1 MKDKVSGKEFAWYL
15 TGATISVFGII
26 LMIFGIIGHHLNVSA
41 ENNFI
46 KVAEKALMDGIKVP
60 FDFRIWGIL
69 IFLLG
74 IAVVVIALAIN
85 AKKTDREVDKQ
96 LRRQQRQ
103 AALKDNTIEVKSA
116 VEIIEEPAPQ
126 VEVAPANEAK

>member
-1 MKDKVSGKEFAWYL
+1 MKNKVSGKEFAWYL
-15 TGATISVFGII
+15 SGATIAVFGII
-26 LMIFGIIGHHLNVSA
+26 LMVFGIIGHHMNVASN
-41 ENNFI
+41 NNFI
-46 KVAEKALMDGIKVP
+46 KAAEKSLIEAIKVP

-69 IFLLG
+69 IFILG
-74 IAVVVIALAIN
+74 VLIVVIALAIN
-85 AKKTDREVDKQ
+85 AKKADREIDKQ

-126 VEVAPANEAK
+126 VEPAPAENK